1 MKKNE
6 KEIAEPYDYRIQR
19 IRLHELYLS
28 RLSGNFKTKA
38 IIVLDKQERMNLLI
52 DDGHTLALNNFKV
65 RTDEHLLST
74 LAFFIRDFKLKLMDN
89 ELIEKNIK
97 LSSTEA
103 EQYIKESGMRV
114 ADSKGMV
121 YRFDGQNIVTG
132 EKAIPVLPESE
143 EFIVEHS
150 LLLFSTIDVKTIK
163 DKDELPD
170 NGYIQIP
177 RPLQACNPDGVLF
190 EYSQNQQG
198 IVCLKSEDIFIAQK
212 QGQEA
217 IAFIAMTMDKFNLKF
232 INSNGRL
239 VNLLVNATTLNNWR
253 RLFNEEK
260 NIKVAATNGTIY
272 ESWDNRTELWCR
284 ETGKFYIDFPD
295 DVMYL
300 CSWHLKHTLKGGD
313 SENE

>member
-1 MKKNE
+1 MKKNQ
-6 KEIAEPYDYRIQR
+6 KEIAEPCDYRIQR

-28 RLSGNFKTKA
+28 RLSGNFKTKG
-38 IIVLDKQERMNLLI
+38 IIVLDSQERMNLLI

-65 RTDEHLLST
+65 RADDKLLST
-74 LAFFIRDFKLKLMDN
+74 LAFFIKNFRLKLMDN
-89 ELIEKNIK
+89 ELIAKDIK

-103 EQYIKESGMRV
+103 EQYLKESGMCV

-121 YRFDGQNIVTG
+121 YRFNGQNIVTG
-132 EKAIPVLPESE
+132 EKVIPVLPESE
-143 EFIVEHS
+143 EFLAEHT
-150 LLLFSTIDVKTIK
+150 LLLFSTLDVKTFK

-177 RPLQACNPDGVLF
+177 HSFIACNPDGVLF

-212 QGQEA
+212 QEQEA
-217 IAFIAMTMDKFNLKF
+217 IAFIAMTMDKFNLK
-232 INSNGRL
+232 IESNGKL
-239 VNLLVNATTLNNWR
+239 VNLLVNASTLNRWR
-253 RLFNEEK
+253 KLFNEEK
-260 NIKVAATNGTIY
+260 NIIVSDTNGTIY

-284 ETGKFYIDFPD
+284 KTGKFYIDFPD